1 MFNALTK
8 EFMKKWLLA
17 ALFWGCGSVALAS
30 LSMPTVQGVALG
42 ESLNTTKK
50 KLGKPLR
57 QQYTAPNVCNRDTR
71 DLELHYR
78 GMVVTLIETARHQYI
93 VSDVEIT
100 AQPWKLNGVGIGDNS
115 AKIQHTFGPTDMIN
129 GVLPYNTRGEPYGF
143 DFIMHKNKVSKI
155 SYNSYLC

>member
-1 MFNALTK
+1 
-8 EFMKKWLLA
+8 
-17 ALFWGCGSVALAS
+17 
-30 LSMPTVQGVALG
+30 MPTVQGVALG

-57 QQYTAPNVCNRDTR
+57 QQYTAPNVCNHDAR

-100 AQPWKLNGVGIGDNS
+100 AKPWKLNGVGIGDNS
-115 AKIQHTFGPTDMIN
+115 AKIRYVFGPTDMIN

-143 DFIMHKNKVSKI
+143 DFIMHNNKVSKI